1 MDCSPSLNLM
11 TINALVATDL
21 ALIPIEPHIFSV
33 KGISS
38 LMDTIE
44 NIRSMNE
51 NIQHKFFITKFD
63 GRNSSF
69 KMIEDKLR
77 GHLDSSILNTK
88 IRVDNT

>member
-1 MDCSPSLNLM
+1 
-11 TINALVATDL
+11 
-21 ALIPIEPHIFSV
+21 
-33 KGISS
+33 
-38 LMDTIE
+38 MDTIE
-44 NIRSMNE
+44 NIRPMNE

-88 IRVDNT
+88 IRVDNNVRITQNDSKTIFEGKGVKCTEDYKNLVEEIING